1 MSTEIQVRKSG
12 DVEKCTPQSII
23 AATVVFNTAP
33 SAYTPLSEEK
43 LTELDPDE
51 RALLIVKHVP
61 LLMKV
66 ISAMTK
72 PAKNRAVA
80 LTINNTK
87 KNRSDVIKAL
97 KELRLKGKELQ
108 TYLNLLYYW
117 SKEVSAVVNGPVEE
131 LAEKLQLA
139 VASSNNMEVLEED
152 KEQFWT
158 EFEKRCKNSTNP
170 LAKQFMK
177 DKEKLV
183 FTKAQDALMLMAQ
196 EEDSETIPE
205 NFYETYDLINV
216 KKLAR
221 ESARKRG
228 VAAQEEQAKQ
238 LAVAANLAQQASK
251 APAKP
256 TPAPI
261 LNEDKKTTA

>member
-1 MSTEIQVRKSG
+1 MSTEIQVSKSG

-23 AATVVFNTAP
+23 AATVFFNTAP

-66 ISAMTK
+66 ISTMTK

-97 KELRLKGKELQ
+97 SELRGKGQELN
-108 TYLNLLYYW
+108 TLLRLLYYW
-117 SKEVSAVVNGPVEE
+117 STEVAAVINGPIEE
-131 LAEKLQLA
+131 LAEKIGVA
-139 VASSNNMEVLEED
+139 VASSNRMEVLAED
-152 KEQFWT
+152 KEQFLA
-158 EFEKRCKNSTNP
+158 EFKKRCKNSTKP
-170 LAKQFMK
+170 LAKQFMNN
-177 DKEKLV
+177 EELILS
-183 FTKAQDALMLMAQ
+183 KAQDALMLMAQ
-196 EEDSETIPE
+196 EEDSENIPE
-205 NFYETYDLINV
+205 KFFETYDLMNI
-216 KKLAR
+216 KKMAK

-228 VAAQEEQAKQ
+228 AAEQEEHAKQ
-238 LAVAANLAQQASK
+238 LAIAANLAQQASK
-251 APAKP
+251 APIKP

-261 LNEDKKTTA
+261 LNEDKKITA